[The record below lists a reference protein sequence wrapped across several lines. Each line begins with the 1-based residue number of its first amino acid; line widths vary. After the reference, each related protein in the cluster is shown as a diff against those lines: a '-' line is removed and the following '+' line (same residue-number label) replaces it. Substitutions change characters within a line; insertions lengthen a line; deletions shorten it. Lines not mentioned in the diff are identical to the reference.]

1 MAITETRALPAK
13 FIEELG
19 TDYAGQLK
27 AATAKPLPTSSF
39 APSVA
44 GQTALQQQATAL
56 TGSGIGSYQPFLT
69 QAQQAGTTAGTGLGL
84 AQTGLGIAGQELT
97 GAGTTL
103 GTAGTQ
109 LTGAQSALGTA
120 GTTTAGAQPFIG
132 AAGTGLGQ
140 AGSTLGGVSPFISA
154 AGTGLGTA
162 AGLTGTGAGTG
173 AGSVASYM
181 SPYQSQVIDTT
192 LADFDRQAAQRQQ
205 AISDQAVALGGFG
218 GGREGV
224 LQSEYQTGSDRNRA
238 ALQAQLQ
245 QQGFS
250 QAQAARQ
257 ADLQNQ
263 MMLSQGQLGLG
274 QATGSLAAQQAALAQ
289 GQLGL
294 GQAQLG
300 LGQAQASQA
309 GQSAGMAGQRAAL
322 AGAQAGFAGQ
332 RGAMAGQ
339 QAGLAQGQL
348 GLGQFQ
354 TGLGQAQQG
363 FQGTDIARAGQ
374 VGAADQAQAQAV
386 LGAQQEANRLAA
398 YEPLERLGI
407 YGQGVT
413 GLMGGYPAQY
423 QFTSQPNPS
432 PLAQALGIG
441 STLGGIYGNIR
452 GTKKP

>member
-1 MAITETRALPAK
+1 MAITETRALPAQ
-13 FIEELG
+13 FIEDLG
-19 TDYAGQLK
+19 KDYATQLT
-27 AATAKPLPTSSF
+27 AATAAPLDTSKF

-56 TGSGIGSYQPFLT
+56 TGTGIGSYQPFLT
-69 QAQQAGTTAGTGLGL
+69 AAQQAGTAAGTGLTA
-84 AQTGLGIAGQELT
+84 AQTGLGMAGTELT

-109 LTGAQSALGTA
+109 LGAAQSALGTA
-120 GTTTAGAQPFIG
+120 GT
-132 AAGTGLGQ
+132 
-140 AGSTLGGVSPFISA
+140 TLGGVSPFISA

-173 AGSVASYM
+173 TGSIASYM
-181 SPYQSQVIDTT
+181 SPYQQQVIDTS
-192 LADFDRQAAQRQQ
+192 LAEFDRQAAARQQ

-224 LQSEYQTGSDRNRA
+224 LQSEYQTQSDRNRA
-238 ALQAQLQ
+238 QLQAQLQ
-245 QQGFS
+245 AQGFS

-263 MMLSQGQLGLG
+263 MMLS
-274 QATGSLAAQQAALAQ
+274 Q

-322 AGAQAGFAGQ
+322 AQAQAGFAGQ

-339 QAGLAQGQL
+339 QAGLAQSQL
-348 GLGQFQ
+348 GLGQYQ
-354 TGLGQAQQG
+354 TGLGGALQG

-407 YGQGVT
+407 FGQGVT

-441 STLGGIYGNIR
+441 SALGGIYGNIR
-452 GTKKP
+452 GKI